1 MKRTAASL
9 LILLGSLAAA
19 CDVSTSD
26 AGSSHDKVTDIPS
39 SSVLDQGE
47 TGNCWLY
54 ATAAWSESL
63 HASATG
69 DTRIHFSP
77 TYWDYWD
84 WYDQIMAGSTN
95 VAFGGYWGR
104 AVELVRRYGL
114 APLGSLGGTDDA
126 ALAVSAN
133 AKINQALANGTL
145 QADDGGAMDPVKV
158 LAALNNAFDLS
169 DDNVALLQ
177 KTFGPDGKH
186 TFADGAEANGFL
198 VRPQDFD
205 VTAFSASGKSKAKL
219 SDVIGEPVNDDMD
232 QRSGSL
238 AWTAAYAPSTA
249 GGTGFAI
256 ARPLPGQSA
265 RKAHALVG
273 DEDAGTS
280 DDAGALDSDA
290 GTASTIPAADPAA
303 WKDYT
308 RRIQRA
314 LNDGAP
320 LPIAWLV
327 VFPDA
332 DFAGHFRPT
341 VASTTS
347 DQAGWHETLI
357 TDYEVTNVP
366 GFGTLQAGQVATDAQ
381 KAAALEDPSTV
392 TFLRVKNSWGTAPVT
407 GWAEPLAG
415 YNDLD
420 VSYLSGTVQL
430 CDSSNNCY
438 YAAPS
443 MFDAVLPPG
452 Y

>member
-1 MKRTAASL
+1 MKRALASL
-9 LILLGSLAAA
+9 VILLGSLGVA
-19 CDVSTSD
+19 CDVATSEGDSTSD
-26 AGSSHDKVTDIPS
+26 KVTNIPS
-39 SSVLDQGE
+39 SSVLDQGQ

-54 ATAAWSESL
+54 ATGAWAESL

-69 DTRIHFSP
+69 ETNLHFSP

-84 WYDQIMAGSTN
+84 WYDQILAGSTN
-95 VAFGGYWGR
+95 VQFGGYWGR
-104 AVELVRRYGL
+104 GVEIVRRYGL
-114 APLGSLGGTDDA
+114 APLGSLGGADDA

-133 AKINQALANGTL
+133 AKINQALSNGTL
-145 QADDGGAMDPVKV
+145 NADDGGALDPVKV
-158 LAALNNAFDLS
+158 LAALDNAFDLT
-169 DDNVALLQ
+169 DETKALFES
-177 KTFGPDGKH
+177 TFGPDGKH
-186 TFADGAEANGFL
+186 TFADGAAANGFL
-198 VRPQDFD
+198 VRAQDFD
-205 VTAFSASGKSKAKL
+205 VTAFNAAGKSTAKL

-232 QRSGSL
+232 QRSGAL
-238 AWTAAYAPSTA
+238 AWTGAYAPSTA

-265 RKAHALVG
+265 RRAHALVG
-273 DEDAGTS
+273 DEDGGAPS
-280 DDAGALDSDA
+280 DAAAVNDSDA
-290 GTASTIPAADPAA
+290 GAPAIPAPDAAA
-303 WKDYT
+303 WKGYT

-341 VASTTS
+341 ITSTTS

-366 GFGTLQAGQVATDAQ
+366 GFGTLQAGAVASDAQ
-381 KAAALEDPSTV
+381 KAAALDDAATV
-392 TFLRVKNSWGTAPVT
+392 TFLRVKNSWGTAST

-430 CDSSNNCY
+430 CDSTNNCY